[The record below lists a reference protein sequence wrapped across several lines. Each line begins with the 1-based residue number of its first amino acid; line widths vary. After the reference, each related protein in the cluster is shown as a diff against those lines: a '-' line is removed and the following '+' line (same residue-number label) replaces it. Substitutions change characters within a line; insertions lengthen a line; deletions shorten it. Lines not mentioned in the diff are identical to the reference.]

1 MPPELTMK
9 KLTLNLDELQVDSFE
24 IARERD
30 TGTVAGYDWAWSDD
44 SVCPTTAPSERR
56 ICP

>member
-1 MPPELTMK
+1 MT
-9 KLTLNLDELQVDSFE
+9 KLTLDLDALRVDSFE
-24 IARERD
+24 IARDDDRAD
-30 TGTVAGYDWAWSDD
+30 RYNWGWSDD